1 MKEDV
6 SHQIANC
13 LKTQQGTHVLYRGFG
28 LNTVDTTNPPLRRDI
43 LIQLSTYYPD
53 VTMNN
58 LEITQ
63 VNNNGIFNY
72 TVDIK
77 GN

>member
-1 MKEDV
+1 MFE
-6 SHQIANC
+6 STGQCIANC
-13 LKTQQGTHVLYRGFG
+13 LKTQLGSHVLYRGFG
-28 LNTVDTTNPPLRRDI
+28 LNTVDATNPPMRRDI

-58 LEITQ
+58 LEVTQ
-63 VNNNGIFNY
+63 VNNNGNFEYII
-72 TVDIK
+72 DIK

>member
-1 MKEDV
+1 MLE
-6 SHQIANC
+6 STAQCITNC
-13 LKTQQGTHVLYRGFG
+13 LKTQLGSHVLYRGFG
-28 LNTVDTTNPPLRRDI
+28 LNTVDQNNPSLRRDV

-53 VTMNN
+53 ITMND
-58 LEITQ
+58 ISIIQTSS
-63 VNNNGIFNY
+63 NGNFYY